1 MPWILVGCKSRGTR
15 ALREQHTPAIVLV
28 PRVFKWVL
36 PYSSAKRRLVWT
48 RTKVRSRFIFIS
60 KRPKLQ
66 NSTDHSLKRKVSS
79 FYSTMAESTTRPL
92 KIIAGADSFGCS
104 LKDTLVSHL
113 RSLNIDVED
122 LGTSSYYSIA
132 ADVGRRVS
140 SSSSTA
146 DIETRGLVACGTGVG
161 VAIFA
166 NKFPGVFAATC
177 LSPSDAVNAR
187 SINNSNVLAVSG
199 MSTAPESAIEILD
212 SWLKTPFKAPCPA
225 SESKPWPEE
234 IESFLDNSIKE
245 MPKIGAASASASASE
260 ESYCSICCLVK
271 NRELN
276 PIDIIPGGSMK
287 IVRESP
293 TSAIVRFKAGSV
305 EPAHHHTFGHDLVV
319 MEGKKSVWN
328 LTKKEKFDLVVG
340 DYLFTPAGDVH
351 RVKYYE
357 DTEFFIKW
365 DGKWDMFFDEDL
377 EAANKAI
384 QQELENGS
392 K

>member
-1 MPWILVGCKSRGTR
+1 
-15 ALREQHTPAIVLV
+15 
-28 PRVFKWVL
+28 
-36 PYSSAKRRLVWT
+36 
-48 RTKVRSRFIFIS
+48 
-60 KRPKLQ
+60 
-66 NSTDHSLKRKVSS
+66 
-79 FYSTMAESTTRPL
+79 MAESTATRPL
-92 KIIAGADSFGCS
+92 QIIAGADSFGY
-104 LKDTLVSHL
+104 
-113 RSLNIDVED
+113 
-122 LGTSSYYSIA
+122 LGTSSYSHH
-132 ADVGRRVS
+132 RRRRRPPRS
-140 SSSSTA
+140 LFFLLHRRYRNTR
-146 DIETRGLVACGTGVG
+146 TRGLRHRSRRRDLRQQIPGTSSPPRVSPPPMPSTRPIQSTTPTSSPCPACQLHR
-161 VAIFA
+161 
-166 NKFPGVFAATC
+166 NR
-177 LSPSDAVNAR
+177 R
-187 SINNSNVLAVSG
+187 SRS
-199 MSTAPESAIEILD
+199 STRGSRL
-212 SWLKTPFKAPCPA
+212 PFKAPCPA

-245 MPKIGAASASASASE
+245 MPKIGGAASASEVSS
-260 ESYCSICCLVK
+260 CSICCLVK

>member
-1 MPWILVGCKSRGTR
+1 
-15 ALREQHTPAIVLV
+15 
-28 PRVFKWVL
+28 
-36 PYSSAKRRLVWT
+36 
-48 RTKVRSRFIFIS
+48 
-60 KRPKLQ
+60 
-66 NSTDHSLKRKVSS
+66 
-79 FYSTMAESTTRPL
+79 MAETTTARPL

-104 LKDTLVSHL
+104 LKDALVSHL

-140 SSSSTA
+140 SSAA
-146 DIETRGLVACGTGVG
+146 DTETRGLIACGTGVG

-177 LSPSDAVNAR
+177 LSPSDALNAR

-199 MSTAPESAIEILD
+199 NSTAPESAIEILD
-212 SWLKTPFKAPCPA
+212 TWLNTPFKAPCPA

-234 IESFLDNSIKE
+234 ISSFLENSMND
-245 MPKIGAASASASASE
+245 MPQIGADSDLK
-260 ESYCSICCLVK
+260 ESSCSICCLVK
-271 NRELN
+271 NRNLN

-287 IVRESP
+287 ILRESP

-328 LTKKEKFDLVVG
+328 LTKKERFDLVVG

-377 EAANKAI
+377 EAAKKAVD
-384 QQELENGS
+384 QALENEG